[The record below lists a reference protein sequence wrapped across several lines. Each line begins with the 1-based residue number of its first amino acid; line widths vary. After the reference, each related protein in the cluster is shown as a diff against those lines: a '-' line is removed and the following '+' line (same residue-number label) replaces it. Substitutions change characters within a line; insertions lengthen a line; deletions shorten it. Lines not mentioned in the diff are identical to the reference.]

1 MKKYIIYIGILIAAA
16 FTVNNLM
23 SCAASEN
30 VTAKTGV
37 QLWGENCIR
46 CHNAP
51 SSTRYSDNDWA
62 VILTHMRVTANLT
75 ADEEVKIR
83 EYLQSSN

>member
-1 MKKYIIYIGILIAAA
+1 MKKYILIIGVVLAA
-16 FTVNNLM
+16 FVVTNNLT
-23 SCAASEN
+23 SCATTEKI
-30 VTAKTGV
+30 TAKTGT

-83 EYLQSSN
+83 EYLKSAN